1 MLCGSLDGSGV
12 WGGVEWRMDT
22 SVCMTESLGYSPE
35 TIIMLLISY
44 APRKN

>member
-12 WGGVEWRMDT
+12 WGRMDT
-22 SVCMTESLGYSPE
+22 SVYMTESLGYSPE
-35 TIIMLLISY
+35 TIMTLLISY